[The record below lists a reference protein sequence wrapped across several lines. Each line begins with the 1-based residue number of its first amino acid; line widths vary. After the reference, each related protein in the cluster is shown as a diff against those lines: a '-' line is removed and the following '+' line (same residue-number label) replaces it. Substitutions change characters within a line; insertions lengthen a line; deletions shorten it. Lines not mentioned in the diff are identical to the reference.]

1 VKQLL
6 ALFVAFALALV
17 PAAASAAPW
26 TCPVK
31 CDQVMQ
37 SMRVKGAAFTPA
49 APCCKHKTCMALC
62 VSAGEI
68 AVAPAKLV
76 WTASMMTQSAR
87 WSMPIS
93 SDWLS
98 ATLGAEKPP
107 PKRVA

>member
-6 ALFVAFALALV
+6 ALFVAFALALA

-37 SMRVKGAAFTPA
+37 STHVKGTAFTPP
-49 APCCKHKTCMALC
+49 APRCKHKACMALC
-62 VSAGEI
+62 MSAGQI
-68 AVAPAKLV
+68 VVAPAELP
-76 WTASMMTQSAR
+76 WTASMTTQGAR
-87 WSMPIS
+87 WSTPIS
-93 SDWLS
+93 SDRLS